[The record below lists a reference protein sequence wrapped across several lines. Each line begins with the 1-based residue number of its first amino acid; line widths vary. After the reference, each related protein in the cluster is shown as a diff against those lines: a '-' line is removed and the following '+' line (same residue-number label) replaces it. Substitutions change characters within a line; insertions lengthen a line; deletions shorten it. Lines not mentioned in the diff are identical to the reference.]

1 MTTYAAPSVGATSS
15 TRQLLGAGI
24 IAGPVFAV
32 TAAAQVLTRDGFDLR
47 KHPLSLLSNGD
58 YGWVQIANFIV
69 SGAML
74 IAFAVGVHRVL
85 LDGRGS
91 TWGPRLLAGFGIGMI
106 IAGVFTADPS
116 IGFPIGAPEGMPDTV
131 TVHGILHG
139 VGAVIAF
146 TALPI
151 ANFVYARR
159 AFADGQRRWAW
170 VSIVVGIVVFAAPSP
185 GPGLSIRLAV
195 TCAIAFAW
203 VAVLAVRLRRA

>member
-91 TWGPRLLAGFGIGMI
+91 TWGPRHPARSRCRHRVHR
-106 IAGVFTADPS
+106 AADREFRLCAS
-116 IGFPIGAPEGMPDTV
+116 RFCRRSASM
-131 TVHGILHG
+131 G
-139 VGAVIAF
+139 VGQH
-146 TALPI
+146 
-151 ANFVYARR
+151 RR
-159 AFADGQRRWAW
+159 RHRRLR
-170 VSIVVGIVVFAAPSP
+170 SP
-185 GPGLSIRLAV
+185 QPRSGLEHSPCGHLRHRIRLGGGPGCAVASRVTPVHPARFASADRALSR
-195 TCAIAFAW
+195 
-203 VAVLAVRLRRA
+203 VRLFTHSACRHSPV